1 MLGPGHAAPLTAL
14 VAAQPLVRGRVQPVR
29 DPLRALR
36 ESAELDGLGPERH
49 RQDHAPAALLH
60 GDGPLVPRAPLVP
73 RDEESNAAHAPLGDD
88 LHRDA
93 GRGGVDAHR
102 LHPGRHLHGLQRPGR
117 GLAAPPSQGPPGRR
131 GEGLS
136 AHVARRRP
144 PGVPAQDVPVGPA
157 ALVRPAVGQGAGHLP
172 LRALALAPGR
182 LLAPPPPRGPL
193 SEEKRRPPRLRAP
206 LQARPARVVLP
217 GAHVLPEQ
225 LVPRPWSLHPLP
237 QLGEARP
244 VRGQREARGRGVQL
258 GLADRVRLPRPASP
272 GGPPRRGHPARDL
285 GLGPAPRQA
294 LPLLRQELVQLLQG
308 LLREMR
314 PPSRAAGA
322 ASQRPALP
330 RTRPPREGH
339 SHPLAKRRGAA
350 PAGHPRAWGRGL
362 ALEMASFHTKT
373 KMSAS

>member
-1 MLGPGHAAPLTAL
+1 MLGPGHAAPLAAL

-29 DPLRALR
+29 HPLGALR

-182 LLAPPPPRGPL
+182 LLAPPHPAARSPRRSAAPPACVRLSRRAQPASYCPGPTSSRSSSSPAPGASTPSPNSERHGQSAGSGKPAAAASSSASLTVSASPGPPPRAGPRGGATPPVT
-193 SEEKRRPPRLRAP
+193 SGSGPPRARPSPSSVRSWSSSCRASCEKCAPRRAP
-206 LQARPARVVLP
+206 
-217 GAHVLPEQ
+217 
-225 LVPRPWSLHPLP
+225 
-237 QLGEARP
+237 
-244 VRGQREARGRGVQL
+244 RGQRLSALRCRGPGRPAG
-258 GLADRVRLPRPASP
+258 GTATPSPSAAGPRPQATP
-272 GGPPRRGHPARDL
+272 GPG
-285 GLGPAPRQA
+285 
-294 LPLLRQELVQLLQG
+294 
-308 LLREMR
+308 
-314 PPSRAAGA
+314 GA
-322 ASQRPALP
+322 AS
-330 RTRPPREGH
+330 PPG
-339 SHPLAKRRGAA
+339 RGASK
-350 PAGHPRAWGRGL
+350 RSSTR
-362 ALEMASFHTKT
+362 
-373 KMSAS
+373 